1 MKLRTAEELADDFG
15 IDVAELH
22 RLRKRHHWPHVRLGR
37 YEYRF
42 TEEQVAEIVLS
53 RSVAGD
59 DARKA
64 AADTGLTERSARR
77 SA

>member
-1 MKLRTAEELADDFG
+1 MKLVTVEELAEDFQV
-15 IDVAELH
+15 DVDEIH

-42 TEEQVAEIVLS
+42 TEDQIAQIVAS
-53 RSVAGD
+53 RSVAGSETPRL
-59 DARKA
+59 AE
-64 AADTGLTERSARR
+64 DTGLTERSARR